1 MLACAAVQGARLV
14 IDPAFAVAD
23 VDERLFGSFVEHM
36 GRCVY
41 GGIYEPDHP
50 AADED
55 GLRGDVLDLVRELG
69 VTIVRYPGGNFVSG
83 YDWED
88 GIGPR
93 AQRPR
98 RLELAWR
105 SIETNQFGTDEF
117 LAWTRKAGL
126 DPMLAVNMG
135 TRGLDAARHLVE
147 YCNAPGGTEWADR
160 RRANGH
166 ADPYGVRVWCI
177 GNEMDGPWQIG
188 HKDAVAYGKLANETG
203 KAMRLVDPSI
213 ELVVC
218 GSSHSQMPTFG
229 AWEDTVLDLAWDV
242 ADHISLHTYYDP
254 AKFASTEAFLGASL
268 DLDRMIDTVAATAD
282 AVAGRKG
289 SRRRVS
295 LSVDEWN
302 VWYQTPTEKFERKG
316 EPFVE
321 APPLIE
327 DTYTVTDALVV
338 GCVLITLLRH
348 ADRVRMACLAQ
359 LVNVIAPIRT
369 ENGGPSWRQAS
380 YFPFRDVA
388 RHGRGTVLRVEPS
401 GPTYATEA
409 EDAIPALEATAV
421 HDGDQTADRVR
432 GQSRCRAARARGGAA
447 RLRHARG
454 RRARRP
460 RRRRP
465 SGGEHR
471 RPARPGRP
479 AERRRRPRHRRRAA
493 RHVAAAVVERAQA
506 RPRGVALYDHLRGRL
521 AQLVRAPALQAGGRA
536 FEPRTAH
543 HPAPCAS

>member
-1 MLACAAVQGARLV
+1 VQGATLV
-14 IDPAFAVAD
+14 IDPAFAVAA

-41 GGIYEPDHP
+41 GGIYEPGH
-50 AADED
+50 ATADAD
-55 GLRGDVLDLVRELG
+55 GLRGDVLDLVRDLG
-69 VTIVRYPGGNFVSG
+69 VTIIRYPGGNFVSG

-93 AQRPR
+93 EQRPR
-98 RLELAWR
+98 RLDLAWR
-105 SIETNQFGTDEF
+105 SIETNQFGTDDF

-126 DPMLAVNMG
+126 EPMLAVNMG
-135 TRGLDAARHLVE
+135 TRGLDAARRLVE
-147 YCNAPGGTEWADR
+147 YCNAPSGTEWADR

-218 GSSHSQMPTFG
+218 GSSHSKMPTFG

-254 AKFASTEAFLGASL
+254 AKFASTEAFLAASL

-289 SRRRVS
+289 SRKRVS

-302 VWYQTPTEKFERKG
+302 VWYQTPTEKFERRG

-338 GCVLITLLRH
+338 GCLLITLLRH

-369 ENGGPSWRQAS
+369 ENGGRAWRQAS
-380 YFPFRDVA
+380 YFPFQHVA
-388 RHGRGTVLRVEPS
+388 RHGRGTVLRVEPDV
-401 GPTYATEA
+401 PTYATDG
-409 EDAIPALEATAV
+409 EDAVPVLEATAV
-421 HDGDQTADRVR
+421 HDGDAALTIFAVNRAAEPLPLDATLHGLGSPAVREHIVLADDDPAAANTADDPDRVAPR
-432 GQSRCRAARARGGAA
+432 SVDGARVADGVLHATLPPRSWNVLRLARAA
-447 RLRHARG
+447 
-454 RRARRP
+454 
-460 RRRRP
+460 
-465 SGGEHR
+465 
-471 RPARPGRP
+471 
-479 AERRRRPRHRRRAA
+479 
-493 RHVAAAVVERAQA
+493 
-506 RPRGVALYDHLRGRL
+506 
-521 AQLVRAPALQAGGRA
+521 
-536 FEPRTAH
+536 
-543 HPAPCAS
+543 